1 MLYTLEN
8 EDLRITV
15 REHGAELR
23 SLTEKADGTEYLWNG
38 DPSWWKYSS
47 PVLFPIVGKLAG
59 GKYRRAGKTYELPAH
74 GLGRISEFRLL
85 RRTERSLHFV
95 LDWSEESLR
104 SYPYKF
110 ELEIS
115 YTLEGRTVRVGWC
128 VRNLGEQQMF
138 FSIGAHPAF
147 RCPIVPGESREDCY
161 LEFSQQEAAE
171 KLVITPECLLSHRR
185 EPVLKG
191 KQQPLSDAF
200 FRDGVLVFDDLHSDR
215 ITIRSH
221 KSEKSLSIAAPG
233 FPYWGIWSP
242 EKGGAPFI
250 CLEPWHGHADYADF
264 SGDFSQKE
272 GNERLEAGK
281 EFNAEYQIGIG

>member
-59 GKYRRAGKTYELPAH
+59 GKYRMAGKIYELPAH

-115 YTLEGRTVRVGWC
+115 YMLEGRTVRVGWR

-147 RCPIVPGESREDCY
+147 RCPIVPGESREDC
-161 LEFSQQEAAE
+161 
-171 KLVITPECLLSHRR
+171 
-185 EPVLKG
+185 
-191 KQQPLSDAF
+191 
-200 FRDGVLVFDDLHSDR
+200 
-215 ITIRSH
+215 
-221 KSEKSLSIAAPG
+221 
-233 FPYWGIWSP
+233 
-242 EKGGAPFI
+242 
-250 CLEPWHGHADYADF
+250 
-264 SGDFSQKE
+264 
-272 GNERLEAGK
+272 
-281 EFNAEYQIGIG
+281 